1 MDVQWYS
8 KLGGS
13 VLGSQIRVR
22 FYCILVSS
30 TVQKQAFLGDQR
42 LNCPWVRLWEWTVC
56 EACDGL
62 VLCPGFGSY
71 EVGENW
77 KLKLMHWHGENMKKT
92 STKISNKTLWTDFY
106 EQVLFSWHT
115 CICYSTPQFHL
126 SFPMWKCRVTEF
138 IIGCNFLVS

>member
-77 KLKLMHWHGENMKKT
+77 KLKLMHGWIYRSPIWAQTWWKHEEN
-92 STKISNKTLWTDFY
+92 INKDFKQDSLNWFLWTGFVFLAHVY
-106 EQVLFSWHT
+106 LLH
-115 CICYSTPQFHL
+115 H
-126 SFPMWKCRVTEF
+126 
-138 IIGCNFLVS
+138 NFTYPFLCESAESLNS